1 VNVNGES
8 QAIRALLSG
17 RLDVCF
23 SKLGGE
29 NEAGIFVPQGMNKK
43 LHILHLE
50 DDPDFAE
57 LVRSLFAQDGSD
69 VEVKCVG
76 DRAAFQAA
84 LDTDAFD
91 AIISDYHLPSFSG
104 LDALALVRKKDPHI
118 PFILVSG
125 TIGEQAAIE
134 SLKAGSTDYLLKQ
147 NPDRLPSAVRRA
159 VQETEER
166 ARLRAAEA
174 ELVRR
179 EKYFRTLT
187 ENSLDV
193 LCILS
198 RDGNFLYASPSIE
211 RALGYKPEE
220 TRGQHYSAR
229 MHPDDLPRVREALQF
244 ALDHPERTVKIQFR
258 HQNKNGE
265 WRHLELVGQNHLAD
279 PEIGGLVADC
289 RDVTDRWRAEEE
301 LRNSEKQ
308 YRLLFHGNP
317 NPMWVFDLET
327 QAFLEVNEAA
337 IQHYGYS
344 REEFLTKTLADIRP
358 ADKNGRPQNAA
369 LDTAV
374 RNIIWRHR
382 RKDGSLIDVE
392 VIWSPMVF
400 GERLAALTMASDV
413 TERLRIE
420 HRNSIFSK
428 LGHRLS
434 SASTSSEAATIIC
447 EAADAL
453 FQWDDFALD
462 LYFAERDEV
471 FSLLTVTTVE
481 GRRVEIPASP
491 QPKTANALVQRVIK
505 KGAELLSSFETKL
518 FSADTMLAPIRKG
531 ERVIGLLFVQNHT
544 PGTYTNRDLEVL
556 QTLADQCGGALERVR
571 AEQDLRESQQRFR
584 DLFENSPDAIFVEDM
599 DGTVLDV
606 NFAACVLHGLTR
618 EQLIGKNAL
627 DDLIPPSRRENARR
641 DFQKLASGKLSWV
654 EGERLAADGNIT
666 PVEVRAGRVEYG
678 GKSALLLHVRD
689 ISERRA
695 AETAVQSSEML
706 FRSVWEN
713 SVDGMRLTDENG
725 VVIAVNNAYC
735 KLFSMKAEQLED
747 KLLTVVYAESE
758 KPQAIL
764 KRHREHFRN
773 RTVGRKIQRQFT
785 LHNGQ
790 VAALEITDSFI
801 ELRGHPLLLFS
812 LFRDVTAQRRLEE
825 QLRQSQKME
834 AIGQLA
840 GGVAHDF
847 NNILTVIHGH
857 ASLLESFELEES
869 AARSAQ
875 QITQAAQRAA
885 GLTRQLLTFSRRQL
899 IQPRKL
905 DMNKIV
911 GNITELLG
919 RLLGE
924 DVSLQLNY
932 CQSPAMVEA
941 DAGMMEQVLLNLA
954 VNARDAMPKGGR
966 LAVRISI
973 VDVNEAHVQHKP
985 EARTGRFVCVSKTDT
1000 GCGIPPENLQRIF
1013 EPFFTTKE
1021 VGKGTGLGL
1030 ATVYG
1035 IVKQHQG
1042 WIEVESTVGKGTT
1055 FRIYIPD
1062 AGSEHVESEKP
1073 ATQNTVRG
1081 GSETVLL
1088 VEDERPVRELASRV
1102 LQKYG
1107 YKILQAGNG
1116 IEALK
1121 IWKQHKDE
1129 IALLFTDLVMPD
1141 NMNGRELAEKLW
1153 IEQPGLKVIF
1163 TSGYSTDIVGKDFR
1177 LEPELNYLQKP
1188 YQPQTLA
1195 LVVRRCLDDKPA
1207 G

>member
-1 VNVNGES
+1 MVMV
-8 QAIRALLSG
+8 
-17 RLDVCF
+17 
-23 SKLGGE
+23 
-29 NEAGIFVPQGMNKK
+29 VPQRMNRK
-43 LHILHLE
+43 LQILHLE

-57 LVRSLFAQDGSD
+57 WVRSLFAQDGLD
-69 VEVKCVG
+69 VELKCVG
-76 DRAAFQAA
+76 DRAAFEAA
-84 LDTDAFD
+84 LDAGAFD
-91 AIISDYHLPSFSG
+91 VIVSDYHLPSFSG
-104 LDALALVRKKDPHI
+104 LDALAMVRKKNPHI

-134 SLKAGSTDYLLKQ
+134 SLRAGATDYLLKQ
-147 NPDRLPSAVRRA
+147 QPDRLPSAVRRA
-159 VQETEER
+159 VQEAEER
-166 ARLRAAEA
+166 ARLRAAET

-220 TRGQHYSAR
+220 LRGQNFFAR
-229 MHPDDLPRVREALQF
+229 LHPDDLLPVQEAFQF
-244 ALDHPERTVKIQFR
+244 ALDHPERTVKKQFR

-265 WRHLELVGQNHLAD
+265 WRHLELVGQNRLQD

-301 LRNSEKQ
+301 LRNSEEQ

-327 QAFLEVNEAA
+327 HAFLEVNEAA

-344 REEFLTKTLADIRP
+344 REEFLTKTLADIRQSE
-358 ADKNGRPQNAA
+358 KNGRPKTAA
-369 LDTAV
+369 LDTAD
-374 RNIIWRHR
+374 RNVIWRQR

-392 VIWSPMVF
+392 VVWSPIVF
-400 GERLAALTMASDV
+400 GEHFAALTMATDV

-420 HRNSIFSK
+420 YRNSIFSK

-434 SASTSSEAATIIC
+434 SASTNSEAAMIIC

-453 FQWDDFALD
+453 FKWDDFALD
-462 LYFAERDEV
+462 LYFAVSDEV

-481 GRRVEIPASP
+481 GQRVEIPSSP
-491 QPKTANALVQRVIK
+491 QPKTANAVVQRVIK
-505 KGAELLSSFETKL
+505 KGAELLSSFENKR
-518 FSADTMLAPIRKG
+518 FSAVTMLAPIRKG
-531 ERVIGLLFVQNHT
+531 EHVIGLLFVQNHM
-544 PGTYTNRDLEVL
+544 PGAYTNRDLEVL
-556 QTLADQCGGALERVR
+556 QTLADQCSGALERVR
-571 AEQDLRESQQRFR
+571 AEQDLRESRQRFR
-584 DLFENSPDAIFVEDM
+584 DLFENSPDAIFVEDL

-627 DDLIPPSRRENARR
+627 NDLIPPSRRENAHR
-641 DFQKLASGKLSWV
+641 DFQKLASGKLSWI
-654 EGERLAADGNIT
+654 EGESLTADGNSI
-666 PVEVRAGRVEYG
+666 PVEVRAGRVEYN
-678 GKSALLLHVRD
+678 GKPALLLHVRD
-689 ISERRA
+689 ITERRA
-695 AETAVQSSEML
+695 AEAAVQSSEML

-713 SVDGMRLTDENG
+713 SVDGMHLTDENG
-725 VVIAVNNAYC
+725 VIIAVNKAYC
-735 KLFSMKAEQLED
+735 KLVGMEAEELEG
-747 KLLTVVYAESE
+747 KLFTIVYAESE
-758 KPQAIL
+758 NPQAIL
-764 KRHREHFRN
+764 ERHREHFRARAAN
-773 RTVGRKIQRQFT
+773 RKIQHQYT

-790 VAALEITDSFI
+790 VMALEITDSFI
-801 ELRGHPLLLFS
+801 ELHGQPLLLFS
-812 LFRDVTAQRRLEE
+812 LFRDVTTQQRLEE

-857 ASLLESFELEES
+857 ASLLLSSELEES
-869 AARSAQ
+869 ASRSAQ
-875 QITQAAQRAA
+875 QISQAAERAA
-885 GLTRQLLTFSRRQL
+885 ALTRQLLTFSRRQL

-911 GNITELLG
+911 GNMTDLLG

-932 CQSPAMVEA
+932 CPSPAMVEA
-941 DAGMMEQVLLNLA
+941 DVGMMEQVLLNLA

-966 LAVRISI
+966 LTVRISI
-973 VDVNEAHVQHKP
+973 VDLDEAHVQRHP
-985 EARTGRFVCVSKTDT
+985 EARVERFVCVSNTDT

-1042 WIEVESTVGKGTT
+1042 WIEVESIVGKGTT
-1055 FRIYIPD
+1055 FRIYIPYV
-1062 AGSEHVESEKP
+1062 GSAQAETEKP
-1073 ATQNTVRG
+1073 TTQISIRG
-1081 GSETVLL
+1081 GTETILL
-1088 VEDERPVRELASRV
+1088 VEDERSVRELVSRV

-1107 YKILQAGNG
+1107 YKILPVGNG
-1116 IEALK
+1116 VEALET
-1121 IWKQHKDE
+1121 WNRHKNE
-1129 IALLFTDLVMPD
+1129 ISMLFTDLVMPD

-1153 IEQPGLKVIF
+1153 AERPGLKVIF
-1163 TSGYSTDIVGKDFR
+1163 TSGYSSDIVGKDFK
-1177 LEPELNYLQKP
+1177 LEPGLNYLQKP
-1188 YQPQTLA
+1188 YQPQALA
-1195 LVVRRCLDDKPA
+1195 LAVRRCLDDKHA
-1207 G
+1207 E

>member
-1 VNVNGES
+1 M
-8 QAIRALLSG
+8 
-17 RLDVCF
+17 
-23 SKLGGE
+23 K
-29 NEAGIFVPQGMNKK
+29 KK
-43 LHILHLE
+43 LQILHLE

-57 LVRSLFAQDGSD
+57 LVRSLLAQDGMD
-69 VEVKCVG
+69 AEVKCVG
-76 DRAAFQAA
+76 DRAAFRAA
-84 LDTDAFD
+84 LDTGAFD
-91 AIISDYHLPSFSG
+91 VIISDYHLPSFSG
-104 LDALALVRKKDPHI
+104 LDALAMVRKKDPFI

-147 NPDRLPSAVRRA
+147 NPDRLPTAVRRA

-166 ARLRAAEA
+166 ARLRAAET

-193 LCILS
+193 LCILG
-198 RDGNFLYASPSIE
+198 RDGNLLYASPSIE
-211 RALGYKPEE
+211 RALGYQPEE
-220 TRGQHYSAR
+220 LRGQNFFAR
-229 MHPDDLPRVREALQF
+229 VHPDDLPRVQEAFQF
-244 ALDHPERTVKIQFR
+244 ALAHPERTVQIQFR

-265 WRHLELVGQNHLAD
+265 WRHLELVGQNRLSD

-289 RDVTDRWRAEEE
+289 RDVTDRWRAEEG

-344 REEFLTKTLADIRP
+344 REEFLTKALADIRP
-358 ADKNGRPQNAA
+358 PEKDGPPKTVA
-369 LDTAV
+369 LDIPD
-374 RNIIWRHR
+374 RNVIWRQR

-392 VIWSPMVF
+392 VVWSPIVF
-400 GERLAALTMASDV
+400 GERFAALTMASDV
-413 TERLRIE
+413 TERLRVE
-420 HRNSIFSK
+420 HRNSVFSK

-434 SASTSSEAATIIC
+434 SASTNSEAARIIC

-453 FQWDDFALD
+453 FRWDDFALD
-462 LYFAERDEV
+462 LYFADRDEV
-471 FSLLTVTTVE
+471 FSLLTITTVE
-481 GRRVEIPASP
+481 GQRVEIPSSP

-505 KGAELLSSFETKL
+505 KGAELLSSFETKN
-518 FSADTMLAPIRKG
+518 FSAVTMLAPIRKG
-531 ERVIGLLFVQNHT
+531 EHVIGVLLIQNHT
-544 PGTYTNRDLEVL
+544 PGAYTNRDLEML
-556 QTLADQCGGALERVR
+556 QTLADQCSGALERVR
-571 AEQDLRESQQRFR
+571 AEQDLRESRQRFR

-618 EQLIGKNAL
+618 EQMIGKNAL
-627 DDLIPPSRRENARR
+627 NDLIPPARRENARR
-641 DFQKLASGKLSWV
+641 DFQNLANGKLSWV
-654 EGERLAADGNIT
+654 EGESLTADGNIV
-666 PVEVRAGRVEYG
+666 PVEVRAGRVEYN
-678 GKSALLLHVRD
+678 GKPALLLHVRD
-689 ISERRA
+689 ITERRA
-695 AETAVQSSEML
+695 AATAVQSSEML

-713 SVDGMRLTDENG
+713 SVDGMCLTDENG
-725 VVIAVNNAYC
+725 VIIAVNRAYC
-735 KLFSMKAEQLED
+735 KLFGLEAEQLEG
-747 KLLTVVYAESE
+747 KPFTIVYAESE
-758 KPQAIL
+758 KPQAML
-764 KRHREHFRN
+764 EAHRDHFRA
-773 RTVGRKIQRQFT
+773 RAVDRKIQRQFN
-785 LHNGQ
+785 LHSGQ
-790 VAALEITDSFI
+790 VTALEITDSFI
-801 ELRGHPLLLFS
+801 ELHGHPLLLFS
-812 LFRDVTAQRRLEE
+812 LFRDVTTQRRLEE

-857 ASLLESFELEES
+857 AALLESSQLVESEL
-869 AARSAQ
+869 RSAQ
-875 QITQAAQRAA
+875 QITQAAERAA

-899 IQPRKL
+899 IQPKKL

-911 GNITELLG
+911 GNMTDLLG

-932 CQSPAMVEA
+932 CPSPAMVEA

-966 LAVRISI
+966 LGVCISL
-973 VDVNEAHVQHKP
+973 VEVNEAHVQHHP
-985 EARTGRFVCVSKTDT
+985 EARVGHFVCVSKSDT
-1000 GCGIPPENLQRIF
+1000 GSGIPPENLQRIF

-1055 FRIYIPD
+1055 FRIYIPY

-1073 ATQNTVRG
+1073 MTQITIRG

-1088 VEDERPVRELASRV
+1088 VEDEKPVRDLVSRV

-1107 YKILQAGNG
+1107 YKILHAGNG
-1116 IEALK
+1116 IEALQV
-1121 IWKQHKDE
+1121 WNQHKDE

-1153 IEQPGLKVIF
+1153 VERPGLKVIF
-1163 TSGYSTDIVGKDFR
+1163 TSGYSADIVGKDFK

-1195 LVVRRCLDDKPA
+1195 LTVRRCLDGTRA